1 MPKPPSGH
9 SATTLHLRYTAPL
22 VKTKEFE
29 GTTMTFK
36 APDSLAEQIAHHL
49 AERIIRGE
57 MKPGERIQ
65 EQKVTL
71 ALNVSRGSVREAL
84 LILER
89 RHLIAILPRRGAHVT
104 ELTVHKVQSLCTL
117 MSELYILLGNA
128 VAKGW
133 QVQAD
138 MAPFVQIQQRLA
150 ASCERQDI
158 RTFVDDSFSV
168 MRAAYPFANNPYL
181 QETVENLQPAMSRAY
196 FLALDQRKAS
206 MSEFLELFERL
217 LAAVLARDFPL
228 IREVLTAYAQRSSD
242 LVVSALADA

>member
-1 MPKPPSGH
+1 
-9 SATTLHLRYTAPL
+9 
-22 VKTKEFE
+22 
-29 GTTMTFK
+29 MTFK

-89 RHLIAILPRRGAHVT
+89 RHLVAILPRRGAHVT
-104 ELTVHKVQSLCTL
+104 ELTEHKVRSLCTL

-128 VAKGW
+128 VAHGW
-133 QVQAD
+133 QQPAD
-138 MAPFVQIQQRLA
+138 MAPFVAIQQRLTDA
-150 ASCERQDI
+150 FQRQDI
-158 RTFVDDSFSV
+158 RTFVDESFSV

-196 FLALDQRKAS
+196 FLALEQRKAE
-206 MSEFLELFERL
+206 MSEFLDLFQRL
-217 LAAVLARDFPL
+217 LVAVLARDLPQ
-228 IREVLTAYAQRSSD
+228 IRIVLTAYAQRSCD
-242 LVVSALADA
+242 LVVSALTAA